1 MKFHLFIV
9 IVLFSITSF
18 AQNTKANKQISK
30 TSYSKT
36 KKIED
41 KNGHLIIDSL
51 EREAYFIK
59 KQKEINKLNEINS
72 PLTLT
77 QTAVQ
82 MCSNGSFEEFETIN
96 SINYLKNFQ
105 YTVAEPINPIQCK
118 SVTENSNQ
126 NIKQYDPNNVGLMA
140 TTVPS
145 NYLDEYIGNIDAF
158 DQYTLKINH
167 KNSSST
173 MSLVQAQRF
182 KTNNEST
189 LNFNYKAVLQ
199 SITNSGHI
207 DEQPYFKARILDKNG
222 NAVSEFCVI
231 GDPSNCIFTQSSI
244 LEAGS
249 IVMYTKNW
257 QSGVLDISSIPNNEE
272 FTIEFM
278 ATRCGLGA
286 HFGYAYID
294 DICLPHS
301 SENLQG
307 SIELDP
313 LYKICPNLPISVCG
327 NYTLPNSGGIAAT
340 VSSITLNVYN
350 DVNTI
355 VYSTS
360 IPLSLD
366 LINHKFCFNI
376 DAANLPNTSTGNYN
390 VGVTISYGIVQTT
403 CSGTSFASANDND
416 ANPGWDISF
425 MNCSSTCNFTLQTGT
440 LELCDTNHDGKEFFN
455 LNNVISQVIGTQ
467 TGLTL
472 TYFAS
477 LNDAMNDTNPI
488 ASFLNYESTSTPI
501 FVRVTKDATCFKI
514 IAIQLIVKNPTASI
528 SGILNVCSGS
538 TILTA
543 SSGASYLWSNGST
556 TQTTSVNTVGTYTVI
571 VTDTS
576 GCIANG
582 SVTIIPNQVAVQP
595 TIQIIQPT
603 CLITTGTIT
612 ITSPA
617 SDYSFDGG
625 ATWSTSASMSN
636 LSVGNYIIKIK
647 TASGCISYNTT
658 VTVLPYFSTF
668 PSFSYVNT
676 TSCSGTG
683 SITINTIAP
692 FYSFDDGLTW
702 STSNTASN
710 LSPGT
715 YFIRTKDISGCISN
729 YNSVVLASEFLPA
742 PLSISNQPYC
752 NNLGSIVITSL
763 ADQYSFDGGT
773 TWQTSNTLS
782 NLTSGSYIIKIKNS
796 QGCTSPN
803 VYVYLNN
810 LEQSYPQYI
819 LTPASCGTY
828 AEIKIT
834 TIGDLYSFD
843 GGNSWTTN
851 SLATNLTSYTS
862 YSIMVRIGTTC
873 NSLINTVYVGNSYLP
888 IPVANDYQ
896 VTLCD
901 DLNDG
906 SENVNLTMY
915 NSNLISNSSN
925 YNFTYYNSLLSATN
939 ANYLNLITN
948 INFCNLSNTNN
959 TVYVRIT
966 SSDSCYT
973 VAELKFTFIQS
984 PIFAMPSTY
993 ILCKNSKILINSDSG
1008 FASYLWSTG
1017 EITQAI
1023 TVTTPGNYWVMVT
1036 ENHGSLICSS
1046 TKNLTVV
1053 LSNPATISHFETSDW
1068 TETENIFSVFVTSSS
1083 IGIYEYSL
1091 DGVQYQ
1097 DSNTFSGLENGEYT
1111 VYIRDKNECG
1121 RVSGEVFLLMYPK
1134 YFTPNGDGFND
1145 KWKIKFSNTEPG
1157 LRIKLFDKYG
1167 KFIKELDYSSDGWN
1181 GTFNGKELPSTDY
1194 WFVVTRANGKEYRG
1208 HFAMKR

>member
-1 MKFHLFIV
+1 MKFQLFIV
-9 IVLFSITSF
+9 IALFSISSF
-18 AQNTKANKQISK
+18 AQNTKKNKPISRIP
-30 TSYSKT
+30 YSKT

-41 KNGHLIIDSL
+41 KTGRLITDSL

-59 KQKEINKLNEINS
+59 KRNEVNRIIGTNS
-72 PLTLT
+72 SLA

-82 MCSNGSFEEFETIN
+82 ICNNGSFEEFETIN

-105 YTVAEPINPIQCK
+105 YTVAEPINPIQCS
-118 SVTENSNQ
+118 SVTESAYQ
-126 NIKQYDPNNVGLMA
+126 NIKQYDPNDVGLMS

-145 NYLDEYIGNIDAF
+145 NYLDPYIGNIDAF

-167 KNSSST
+167 KNSNST

-189 LNFNYKAVLQ
+189 LHFNYKAVLQ
-199 SITNSGHI
+199 SVTDSGHTG
-207 DEQPYFKARILDKNG
+207 EQPYFKARILNKNG
-222 NAVSEFCVI
+222 ITVSEFCVI
-231 GDPSNCIFTQSSI
+231 GDPSNCIFTQSAI

-257 QSGVLDISSIPNNEE
+257 QSGDLDISSIPNNEE

-301 SENLQG
+301 NENLQG

-313 LYKICPNLPISVCG
+313 LFKICPNLPISVCG

-350 DVNTI
+350 DLNAI
-355 VYSTS
+355 VYSS
-360 IPLSLD
+360 AIPLSLD

-376 DAANLPNTSTGNYN
+376 DSANLPNVTTGNYN
-390 VGVTISYGIVQTT
+390 VGVTINYGIVQTT
-403 CSGTSFASANDND
+403 CTGTTFASANDSD

-425 MNCSSTCNFTLQTGT
+425 MNCSSTCDFNIQTGT
-440 LELCDTNHDGKEFFN
+440 LKICDTNHDGKEFFN
-455 LNNVISQVIGTQ
+455 LNNVITQVIGTQ

-472 TYFAS
+472 TYFTS
-477 LNDAMNDTNPI
+477 LSDATNNTNPI
-488 ASFLNYESTSTPI
+488 TNFLNYESTSIPI
-501 FVRVTKDATCFKI
+501 FVRVSKDATCFKI
-514 IAIQLIVKNPTASI
+514 IAIQLVVKNPTASI

-543 SSGASYLWSNGST
+543 SPGVSYLWSNGSV
-556 TQTTSVNTVGTYTVI
+556 TQTTTVNTVGTYTVA
-571 VTDTS
+571 VTDSS
-576 GCIANG
+576 GCVADG

-595 TIQIIQPT
+595 TIQIIQPS
-603 CLITTGTIT
+603 CSITTGTIT
-612 ITSPA
+612 IISPA

-625 ATWSTSASMSN
+625 ATWSTNASMSN
-636 LSVGNYIIKIK
+636 LSVGNHVIKIK

-658 VTVLPYFSTF
+658 VTVVPYFSTF
-668 PSFSYVNT
+668 PSFSYVDT

-683 SITINTIAP
+683 SITITTVAP

-702 STSNTASN
+702 STSNTESN
-710 LSPGT
+710 LTPGT
-715 YFIRTKDISGCISN
+715 YSIRTKDNAGCISN
-729 YNSVVLASEFLPA
+729 YNSVVLTSEFLPA

-782 NLTSGSYIIKIKNS
+782 SLTSGSYIIKIKNA
-796 QGCTSPN
+796 QGCSSPN
-803 VYVYLNN
+803 VYIYLAN
-810 LEQSYPQYI
+810 LEQSYPKYI
-819 LTPASCGTY
+819 LTPAGCGSY

-851 SLATNLTSYTS
+851 PVATNLTSYTS
-862 YSIMVRIGTTC
+862 YSIMVKIGTSC
-873 NSLINTVYVGNSYLP
+873 YSLMNTVYVNNTYLP

-906 SENVNLTMY
+906 SENINLTVY
-915 NSNLISNSSN
+915 NSNLISNSSS
-925 YNFTYYNSLLSATN
+925 YSFTYYKTLLGATN
-939 ANYLNLITN
+939 ADYLNLITN
-948 INFCNLSNTNN
+948 ANSCNLSNNN
-959 TVYVRIT
+959 IVYVRIT

-973 VAELKFTFIQS
+973 IAKLKFTFIQS
-984 PIFAMPSTY
+984 PIFIMPSTY
-993 ILCKNSKILINSDSG
+993 ILCENSKVLITADSG

-1017 EITQAI
+1017 ETTQAI
-1023 TVTTPGNYWVMVT
+1023 TVTTPGNYWIIVT

-1046 TKNLTVV
+1046 TKNLTVI
-1053 LSNPATISHFETSDW
+1053 LSNPAKISHFETVDW
-1068 TETENIFSVFVTSSS
+1068 SENENVFSVFVTSSS
-1083 IGIYEYSL
+1083 LGIYEYSL
-1091 DGVQYQ
+1091 DGTYYQ
-1097 DSNTFSGLENGEYT
+1097 DSNTFSGLQNGEYT
-1111 VYIRDKNECG
+1111 VYIRDKNLCG

-1145 KWKIKFSNTEPG
+1145 KWKIKFSNTESN
-1157 LRIKLFDKYG
+1157 LEIKIFDRSG
-1167 KFIKELDYSSDGWN
+1167 KLIKSLTGDSDGWN

-1194 WFVVTRANGKEYRG
+1194 WFLVTRANGKEYRG